1 VEYAKTPCS
10 EFPNDNPDLHDGSS
24 WYAADEDDSGI
35 DSIEILDELVFD
47 TAPEDEPAPPAPAD
61 PFHTLVAAMES
72 AAAAFGGGPDSIV
85 LLRAMLGATRM
96 DAIEPTTTLDGLL
109 SAGLVSEANTGI
121 VRSERFTREV
131 LAWQDILREKSDDFA
146 ACGAATLDEWASN
159 LVARVIGGGCHPDAV
174 RRELR
179 KHGVA
184 AFGLLAAA
192 WDFTLRSPPQGPLP
206 RAEAMG

>member
-1 VEYAKTPCS
+1 VEYAKTHCS

-24 WYAADEDDSGI
+24 WYAADEAWYAADEDPAGV
-35 DSIEILDELVFD
+35 DAIEILDELVFD
-47 TAPEDEPAPPAPAD
+47 TAPEDEPALPSPSD

-72 AAAAFGGGPDSIV
+72 AAIASGATSDSIV

-96 DAIEPTTTLDGLL
+96 DVVEPTAALDGLL
-109 SAGLVSEANTGI
+109 GAGLLLESANGI
-121 VRSERFTREV
+121 VRSDRFTREV

-146 ACGAATLDEWASN
+146 ACGEAMLDEWASN
-159 LVARVIGGGCHPDAV
+159 VVARVLGGACRPDAV

-179 KHGVA
+179 KRGVA

-192 WDFTLRSPPQGPLP
+192 
-206 RAEAMG
+206 

>member
-24 WYAADEDDSGI
+24 WYAADEDPAGI

-47 TAPEDEPAPPAPAD
+47 TAPEDEPALPSPAD

-72 AAAAFGGGPDSIV
+72 AAASFGGTSDSIV

-96 DAIEPTTTLDGLL
+96 DAIEPTAALDGLV
-109 SAGLVSEANTGI
+109 SAGLVLQSATGF
-121 VRSERFTREV
+121 VRSERLTREV
-131 LAWQDILREKSDDFA
+131 LAWQDILRDKSDDLA

-159 LVARVIGGGCHPDAV
+159 LVARALGGASRPDAV

-179 KHGVA
+179 KRGVA

-192 WDFTLRSPPQGPLP
+192 
-206 RAEAMG
+206 